1 MKNLQKTICL
11 VLLAATFS
19 LYAGNAHA
27 FLIPKFFKTYLADA
41 IRMKSLKTQNESEE
55 TQEQNNKKDAEK
67 AANFGN
73 RFGTQPLYNFM
84 DKMDWDRFGENPR
97 EALGDAAKKAGMEEA
112 EKAKKAAAE
121 YAKKKQ
127 EEKAKAKAEQE
138 AREREERC
146 KGKTAE
152 ECEAEEKK
160 RAENEKANS
169 KFKESVYKWYKDNS
183 GSVQSAVKDGGDVAA
198 GGDVWGGLETGGK
211 GLVNSFVDSQKDW

>member
-1 MKNLQKTICL
+1 MRNIQKIICL
-11 VLLAATFS
+11 VLLIATFS
-19 LYAGNAHA
+19 FYTGDAQA

-41 IRMKSLKTQNESEE
+41 VRMKALKTQNESDE
-55 TQEQNNKKDAEK
+55 TQEENNKKDAEK

-97 EALGDAAKKAGMEEA
+97 EALGDAAQKAGMEEIN
-112 EKAKKAAAE
+112 KAKKEAAE

-152 ECEAEEKK
+152 ECELEEKR
-160 RAENEKANS
+160 RAENEKANK
-169 KFKESVYKWYKDNS
+169 KFKDSVYKWYKDN
-183 GSVQSAVKDGGDVAA
+183 GSSIGGAISDGGNTAA
-198 GGDVWGGLETGGK
+198 SGDVWGGLETAGK
-211 GLVNSFVDSQKDW
+211 GLVNSYVDSQKDW